1 MSKNIGKSISKT
13 WSSKYNLLD
22 NGKQYA
28 TDAFKKDAFQKLS
41 EATDDLLCQKIADK
55 TSKASKTLPKNNTET
70 VTNEYD
76 KEISKERYV
85 YLRMTDRKLMMI
97 WH

>member
-1 MSKNIGKSISKT
+1 MSKHIGKSISKT

-22 NGKQYA
+22 NGKQSA
-28 TDAFKKDAFQKLS
+28 TDAFKKDAFQKWS
-41 EATDDLLCQKIADK
+41 EATGDLLCQKIADK

-85 YLRMTDRKLMMI
+85 YLRTTDRQLMMI

>member
-22 NGKQYA
+22 NGKQSA

-41 EATDDLLCQKIADK
+41 EATGDLLCQKIADK
-55 TSKASKTLPKNNTET
+55 TSKASKTLLKNNTET

-85 YLRMTDRKLMMI
+85 YLRTTDKKLMMI

>member
-1 MSKNIGKSISKT
+1 MSKHIGKSISKT

-85 YLRMTDRKLMMI
+85 YLRTTDRQLMMI